1 MIIKMKNNKFYI
13 ALLAATL
20 SLVSC
25 SNEYLDVNENPNQI
39 HAENITP
46 ELMFPGAVSQ
56 AYRTQAGTMMQ
67 FGNLMMNSWAGNAY
81 TNSSPFQREF
91 NLQSVDNTF
100 YQGIWNGLYPRIAN
114 FAQIEKFPNVDHK
127 QDYYIAMAKIMKA
140 YYMQYVVDL
149 YGDAPFTE
157 AFLGQAN
164 MKPKYDD
171 DASIYKALITGLNDA
186 ETLITTAQA
195 TNATNIS
202 QGIPVVA
209 LVPNTSDIVF
219 NASTDTE
226 MENWKIFARTL
237 KLRMLIRMNKVTGD
251 MAGFRDAQL
260 QTLAGSTSA
269 SFVAANVLEDPG
281 YNGST
286 DDQMNPFLLNFRLN
300 STGAAVSNYP
310 FITVSEHM
318 AIVLNGNTIENSTET
333 YYQKYTGVPD
343 PRRTGLFTAVVAPSY
358 LKGIR
363 QGAVPGQ
370 PGAPL
375 GNTTVSR
382 LANGNFT
389 GSTANVSVNNG
400 NRPGVIMSLAESKFL
415 QAEAALRYPAIF
427 ANISAQTSFNQGIT
441 ASAAWL
447 GTNTSSAAWNTYITA
462 ISTRPG
468 LGWTGTNTQK
478 IEAIMTQK
486 WIALTNVNPTEMF
499 IEYNRTGYPITPM
512 ATTAGQP
519 NKPYRLIYPAS
530 EYATNSSNV
539 PNLSSA
545 QVFVKNQYTPFWNQN

>member
-1 MIIKMKNNKFYI
+1 MKNSKFYI

-20 SLVSC
+20 SLTSC

-67 FGNLMMNSWAGNAY
+67 FGNLMMNSWTGNAY

-114 FAQIEKFPNVDHK
+114 FAQIEKFPNGDHK

-140 YYMQYVVDL
+140 YYMQYIVDL

-171 DASIYKALITGLNDA
+171 DAAIYRALITNINEA
-186 ETLITTAQA
+186 ITLID
-195 TNATNIS
+195 NASADAIDPSEN
-202 QGIPVVA
+202 GA
-209 LVPNTSDIVF
+209 DIVF
-219 NASTDTE
+219 QGDMN
-226 MENWKIFARTL
+226 NWQAFARTL
-237 KLRMLIRMNKVTGD
+237 KLRMLLRMNKVTGD
-251 MAGFRDAQL
+251 MGAFRDAQL
-260 QTLAGSTSA
+260 QTLSNPDNTT
-269 SFVAANVLEDPG
+269 FINVNVLENPG
-281 YNGST
+281 YNASN
-286 DDQMNPFLLNFRLN
+286 DDQMSPFLLTWRVN
-300 STGAAVSNYP
+300 SAGSAVTNYP

-318 AIVLNGNTIENSTET
+318 AIALNGNIIEGSTET
-333 YYQKYTGVPD
+333 YHQKYTGIAD
-343 PRRTGLFTAVVAPSY
+343 PRRTGLFTAVLAGPSPSNF

-370 PGAPL
+370 PGAPI

-382 LANGNFT
+382 LANGTFS
-389 GSTANVSVNNG
+389 GSTSLNLTSG
-400 NRPGVIMSLAESKFL
+400 NRGGVIMSLAESKLL
-415 QAEAALRYPAIF
+415 QAEAALRYPGIF
-427 ANISAQTSFNQGIT
+427 GSINPQTSFNQAIV

-447 GTNTSSAAWNTYITA
+447 GVSTTNTAWNNYMNA
-462 ISTRPG
+462 ISTRAG
-468 LGWTGTNTQK
+468 LGWTGTDTQK

-519 NKPYRLIYPAS
+519 NKPYRLIYPVS
-530 EYATNSSNV
+530 EYATNSANV
-539 PNLSSA
+539 PNIGSA